1 MNSELR
7 MVKEQRRLRH
17 TKTSAARLSRFSIL
31 NSLFFVLSSV
41 SAIQA
46 ELPSIRLDR
55 LQPLGAAV
63 GTSVE
68 VDVSG
73 RDIEDVSALRFDH
86 AGLTAELVKPGKFKI
101 SVAADVPEGTY
112 DGRLVGR
119 FGVSNPRQFAVT
131 RGLTDVAEKEPNN
144 YPAEAQTVAV
154 NSAINGVSD
163 GNDHDVFRFAVK
175 KGERIVIDCQAQKLD
190 SPLDA
195 NLALFWDNGQL
206 LASNGDYHGR
216 DPFLDFVVPADGEYL
231 VLIHDLSYRGG
242 FPYRLL
248 VTNRP
253 HVENVFPRAVQPGA
267 TVELTAFGRN
277 FGNGSKPATNGAGA
291 DSGAAGE
298 PPLDAIKFPFTVG
311 PELSLP
317 GKFIFREHPT
327 DHSVL
332 PTAATCTLDGFQVV
346 VPVGGG
352 GIRPVNM
359 VLAESAVTLEAE
371 PNDDKQ
377 HAQVVSIPATVS
389 GRFDK
394 PRDADWFEVTASAA
408 GQHVIEVFCER
419 IGGRADPYVVVVDDK
434 ENVVTELDDFGIRM
448 NAFDGHLRDPN
459 GSVNFEAN
467 RKYRVLVQDRYSRGG
482 PQFQYVLAIRK
493 PSPAFHI
500 AAIHSENPGPA
511 GTTMWRG
518 GAAFLDL
525 VIHQRDGFNEP
536 ITITAE
542 GLPQGLHAQP
552 TVVNNNS
559 QGKFVLWADADAAE
573 WSGAIRLVATGKQ
586 GETMLTRE
594 VRPYTR
600 VWSEA
605 NIGSSRPT
613 RELVVGIR
621 DKAPYALK
629 IEPEQITVEAGKP
642 AELKLVATR
651 LWPEFQDKISVT
663 PLAFPGNFQLGAF
676 DLPADKTEWPLKITV
691 QNGTRPGP
699 YTLTVLG
706 QAQVPYSKE
715 MKSDAKPKT
724 LVSSPSRPVTIT
736 VATPAAKQ

>member
-1 MNSELR
+1 
-7 MVKEQRRLRH
+7 
-17 TKTSAARLSRFSIL
+17 
-31 NSLFFVLSSV
+31 
-41 SAIQA
+41 
-46 ELPSIRLDR
+46 
-55 LQPLGAAV
+55 LQPLGAGV

-68 VDVSG
+68 VEVNG
-73 RDIEDVSALRFDH
+73 RDIEDVSALRFDQ
-86 AGLTAELVKPGKFKI
+86 AGLTAELVKPNRFKI
-101 SVAADVPEGTY
+101 SVGADVPEGTY
-112 DGRLVGR
+112 DVRLVGR
-119 FGVSNPRQFAVT
+119 FGVSNPRQFAVN
-131 RGLTDVAEKEPNN
+131 RGLQDVAEKEPNN
-144 YPAEAQTVAV
+144 HPAEAQAVAV

-163 GNDHDVFRFAVK
+163 GDDHDVFRFAAK

-195 NLALFWDNGQL
+195 NLALFGSDGQL

-216 DPFLDFVVPADGEYL
+216 DPFLDFFVPADGEYL
-231 VLIHDLSYRGG
+231 VQIHDLSYRGG

-253 HVENVFPRAVQPGA
+253 HVENVFPRAVAAGA
-267 TVELTAFGRN
+267 TLELTAFGRN
-277 FGNGSKPATNGAGA
+277 FGDGSKPAANGGGA
-291 DSGAAGE
+291 ASGAASE
-298 PPLDAIKFPFTVG
+298 LPLDTIRFPFTLG
-311 PELSLP
+311 TELSAA
-317 GKFIFREHPT
+317 GKFTFREHPT

-352 GIRPVNM
+352 AIRPVNM
-359 VLAESAVTLEAE
+359 VLAESPVIIETE
-371 PNDDKQ
+371 PNDTKDKPR
-377 HAQVVSIPATVS
+377 VITIPATVS

-408 GQHVIEVFCER
+408 GQHAIEVFCER
-419 IGGRADPYVVVVDDK
+419 IAGRADPYVVVVDDK
-434 ENVVTELDDFGIRM
+434 DNFVTELDDFGIRM
-448 NAFDGHLRDPN
+448 NAFDGHLRDPS
-459 GSVNFEAN
+459 GTVNFEAN
-467 RKYRVLVQDRYSRGG
+467 RKYRVLVQDRYGRGG
-482 PQFQYVLAIRK
+482 PQFQYVLAIRR
-493 PSPAFHI
+493 PVPDFHV
-500 AAIHSENPGPA
+500 AAIHSENPGPS
-511 GTTMWRG
+511 GTTVWRG

-525 VIHQRDGFNEP
+525 IIHQRDGFNEP

-542 GLPQGLHAQP
+542 GLPPGLQAHP

-573 WSGAIRLVATGKQ
+573 WNGAIRLVATGKQ
-586 GETMLTRE
+586 GERTISRE

-613 RELVVGIR
+613 RELAIGVR
-621 DKAPYALK
+621 DKAPYQLK
-629 IEPEQITVEAGKP
+629 IVPDQITVEAGKP

-651 LWPEFQDKISVT
+651 LSPEFQDKISVT

-676 DLPADKTEWPLKITV
+676 DLPADKSEVPLKITV

-706 QAQVPYSKE
+706 QAQVPFSKVANAE
-715 MKSDAKPKT
+715 SKPKT
-724 LVSSPSRPVTIT
+724 LVSSPSLPVTIT
-736 VATPAAKQ
+736 VTITRR

>member
-1 MNSELR
+1 MA
-7 MVKEQRRLRH
+7 
-17 TKTSAARLSRFSIL
+17 AARLSLSTIL
-31 NSLFFVLSSV
+31 NSLFFVLSSASV
-41 SAIQA
+41 VHA

-73 RDIEDVSALRFDH
+73 RDIDDVSALRFDQP
-86 AGLTAELVKPGKFKI
+86 GLTAELVKPNRFKI
-101 SVAADVPEGTY
+101 SVAAEAPEGTY
-112 DGRLVGR
+112 DVRLVGR
-119 FGVSNPRQFAVT
+119 FGVSNPRQFAVN
-131 RGLTDVAEKEPNN
+131 RGLTDVAEREPNN
-144 YPAEAQTVAV
+144 NPAEAQTVAF

-163 GNDHDVFRFAVK
+163 GNDHDVFRFAAK

-195 NLALFWDNGQL
+195 NLALFGSDGQL

-216 DPFLDFVVPADGEYL
+216 DPFLDFVAPADGEYL

-242 FPYRLL
+242 FPYRLM

-277 FGNGSKPATNGAGA
+277 FGDGSKPATNGAGPA
-291 DSGAAGE
+291 SSAAGE
-298 PPLDAIKFPFTVG
+298 PPLDAVRFPFTVG
-311 PELSLP
+311 PELSSP
-317 GKFIFREHPT
+317 GRFIFREHPS

-352 GIRPVNM
+352 AIRPVNM
-359 VLAESAVTLEAE
+359 VLAESAVTIETE

-377 HAQVVSIPATVS
+377 HALVVSIPATVS

-419 IGGRADPYVVVVDDK
+419 IAGRADPYVVVVDDK
-434 ENVVTELDDFGIRM
+434 ENAVTEFDDFGIRM
-448 NAFDGHLRDPN
+448 NAFDGHLRDPV
-459 GSVNFEAN
+459 GTVNFEAN

-493 PSPAFHI
+493 PAPDFHV
-500 AAIHSENPGPA
+500 AAIHSENPGPS
-511 GTTMWRG
+511 GTTVWRG

-525 VIHQRDGFNEP
+525 IIHQRDGFNEP

-542 GLPQGLHAQP
+542 GLPPGLHAQP

-586 GETMLTRE
+586 GENLLTRE

-613 RELVVGIR
+613 RELAIGLR
-621 DKAPYALK
+621 DKAPYQLK
-629 IEPEQITVEAGKP
+629 IVPEQITVESGKP

-663 PLAFPGNFQLGAF
+663 PLAFPGSFQLGAF
-676 DLPADKTEWPLKITV
+676 DLPADKTELPLKIMV

-706 QAQVPYSKE
+706 QAQVPYHKE
-715 MKSDAKPKT
+715 AKADSKPKT
-724 LVSSPSRPVTIT
+724 LVSSPSLPVTIT
-736 VATPAAKQ
+736 VVMPAGKQ